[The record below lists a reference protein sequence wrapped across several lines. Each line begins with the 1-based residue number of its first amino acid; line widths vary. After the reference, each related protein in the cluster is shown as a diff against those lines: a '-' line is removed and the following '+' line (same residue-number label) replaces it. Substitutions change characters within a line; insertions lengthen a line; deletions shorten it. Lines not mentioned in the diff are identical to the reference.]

1 MMRFHLSTMSSSSY
15 PTMQITTIDS
25 FKPILLNYSHPDTLT
40 PSEASRL
47 SLALVEVLSED
58 VCDKFFL
65 KFISRFLTKDSY
77 SEILQERNINKVC
90 AYPMC
95 CESPGRIKDHY
106 SKSFQKSKML
116 PYAYLNLYCS
126 KTHYQCSE
134 FYKTQ
139 LSDEAVFA
147 RKDITVKPYGSMKY
161 EVNITLLDEVYEK
174 YNQRHDNSQSIMEI
188 IKNLD
193 SMSINDTK
201 QSKDEMMDSMNQML
215 QDIKIVEKEASSPPV
230 PPTGE
235 DNDDDQIDQDLDQED
250 PDRKYE
256 YLQDQSKAING
267 YVLQI

>member
-1 MMRFHLSTMSSSSY
+1 
-15 PTMQITTIDS
+15 MQITTIDS
-25 FKPILLNYSHPDTLT
+25 FKPVLLNYSHPDTLT
-40 PSEASRL
+40 PTEASRL
-47 SLALVEVLSED
+47 SLSLVEVLSED
-58 VCDKFFL
+58 ICDKFFL

-95 CESPGRIKDHY
+95 CEAPGRIKDHY
-106 SKSFQKSKML
+106 SKSYQKSKML

-161 EVNITLLDEVYEK
+161 EVNITLLDEVYDK
-174 YNQRHDNSQSIMEI
+174 YNERNDNSQSIIDI
-188 IKNLD
+188 IRNLD
-193 SMSINDTK
+193 SMSLNDSK
-201 QSKDEMMDSMNQML
+201 QSKDEMMDNMNQML
-215 QDIKIVEKEASSPPV
+215 QDIKIVEKEASEPPV
-230 PPTGE
+230 PPSAE
-235 DNDDDQIDQDLDQED
+235 LMKNSDDEADIDQDNDQD
-250 PDRKYE
+250 KSYE